1 MTTPPPATAGLSR
14 EEKQALLRKVLAER
28 IAKPRRVPASFAQ
41 ERLWLMDR
49 MHGAGAA
56 YNLHTMIRAP
66 GQIDVPAVERA
77 VGELVRRHEALRT
90 VFAEQDG
97 APVQVILPFTG
108 FTLPIVEMPGADEAA
123 LRRFAADE
131 TAVPFD
137 LATGPLVRGML
148 LRLAPDDHVLLLVMH
163 HIVSDGWSMG
173 VISVEIAELYEAFR
187 KGLPSPLPEPGF
199 QYADYAVQQR
209 ERMRGDVLAKQLA
222 YWRERL
228 ADAPA
233 LLELPL
239 DRPRPA
245 VQTYRGAARPLS
257 LPRPALERLEELA
270 RAEGATL
277 HMVLSACFQV
287 LLSKY
292 AGTED
297 VVLGSPVAGR
307 SRRELE
313 KLIGFFVN
321 TVVLRTDLS
330 GDPPFREV
338 LRRVRAT
345 ALGAYSHQE
354 LPFER
359 LVAELRPERSLRHTP
374 LFQVIF
380 ALEATHATDEELA
393 GDMDAMPL
401 DPETGTSKFDLT
413 LAVNVRDEGL
423 GGVMEYATDLFDE
436 ETIDRMIA
444 HLQRVLERVGVDP
457 DVRMSALDLAGPDE
471 RRRVVQEWNRTAA
484 PYPADATLPA
494 LFEAEAARAPD
505 ALAVAYGDAS
515 LTYGAL
521 NARAN
526 RLAHHLV
533 RAGVRPEARV
543 AVCLERGVEMVVAML
558 AIVKAGAAYVA
569 LEPGYPAERLSFM
582 LADSG
587 VEVLLTEDG
596 LRAALPVRAGVA
608 VISVD
613 GDAARI
619 AEERD
624 DDPGLATG
632 PLGIAQVIYTSGST
646 GTPKGVGIEHRGII
660 RIVRSP
666 ELAGIT
672 PADRVS
678 QTATAAFDGAT
689 FEVWGALLNG
699 AALIGIHKD
708 VALEPARLAETIRAE
723 RLTFLFLTTALFNQA
738 SRELPGMFAG
748 LRAVFFGGEAADP
761 DALRR
766 VLRAGGPGRLVN
778 GYGPTENTIY
788 SAVHVVRE
796 VPEGATSVPIG
807 RPVSNST
814 AYVLGGAGEPLP
826 VGLPGE
832 LFVGGDGVARGYLG
846 RPALTAERW
855 IPDPFAA
862 VPGARMYRTGDRG
875 RWLRDGTLEFLGRLD
890 GQVKIRGF
898 RIEVGEIEAAL
909 RAHEAVT
916 DCVVVARQDAGDSHG
931 AGERRLV
938 AYVVADAD
946 ADALR
951 AHLRR
956 TLPDYMVPGAF
967 VRLDALPLTPNGKLD
982 RRALPEPDYAGGEHV
997 APRTPVEEVLA
1008 GIWAEVLGL
1017 ERVGADAN
1025 FFELGGH
1032 SLLATRV
1039 ISRVRAVF
1047 GVEPTVRTLFE
1058 APTLAELAEAV
1069 EALRRADLPQ
1079 LPPVVPVQRGEAL
1092 PLSFAQERLWLIDRL
1107 QHGGAVY
1114 NVPAG
1119 VRLHGALDASALE
1132 RALGEIVRRH
1142 DALRTTFPEREG
1154 APVQHVAPF
1163 TGWTLPAED
1172 LSALD
1177 AARRDAAVRERAAED
1192 AARPFDL
1199 AAGPLFRAQ
1208 LLRLTDDD
1216 HVLLLNMHHV
1226 VTDAWS
1232 LGVLF
1237 RELSALYEAFREGRA
1252 SPLPALAVQYADY
1265 AVWEREQL
1273 RGAAL
1278 EQHLAYWRARLAGAP
1293 ALLELPSDH
1302 SRPPVATYRGA
1313 HVPIDLPAS
1322 LLERL
1327 EALGR
1332 GEGASLF
1339 MVLLGAFSALLSKY
1353 SGSEDVVLG
1362 SPAAGRTRR
1371 EVEGLIGFFVNTLVL
1386 RTELD
1391 GDPSFREVLR
1401 RVRTA
1406 TLGAYEHGELPFEK
1420 LVAELQPERSLGHS
1434 PLFQVLFA
1442 LQNADLSGAELA
1454 GLRMEG
1460 VEVDVD
1466 TTKFDLELHLMAH
1479 PGGLGGVLTYAT
1491 DLFERGTVERMA
1503 AHLTRVLEQ
1512 VAGDAELRLSALAL
1526 VDEGERRQLDAW
1538 AGTDAPV
1545 PADACIHGLVEAQAA
1560 RTPDAVALVHE
1571 TESVTYAQ
1579 LNARAN
1585 RVAHHLR
1592 GLGVGPETR
1601 VGICLPRG
1609 VEMVAAILGVLKS
1622 GAAYVPLDPAY
1633 PPERLSFMAAD
1644 SGMTVLV
1651 TVDALRGVLPVGD
1664 GVRIV
1669 RLDTDAQAIAAA
1681 EDTNPRGGAHPRS
1694 LAYLIYTSGS
1704 TGVPK
1709 GVAIEHANA
1718 VAMLAWGAE
1727 VWSAEELSGMMAATS
1742 VCFDISV
1749 YEIFLPLSRGGRVIL
1764 MENALALPESAAAD
1778 QVRLVNTVPSAIAAL
1793 LAGGGIPS
1801 GVRTV
1806 NLAGELLRQELVDAV
1821 YARGVERVYD
1831 LYGPSEDT
1839 TYSTYALR
1847 APGGAPSIGR
1857 TISNTRGFIVDAG
1870 LRLVPAGVA
1879 GELCLSGKGLAR
1891 GYLGR
1896 PGLTAEKWIPDP
1908 FAAEPGGRIY
1918 RTGDRVRWRADG
1930 TLQYLGR
1937 MDQQVKVRGF
1947 RVEPGEIEAALRR
1960 HPGIADCAVV
1970 ARVDETG
1977 DRRLAAYVVGEATP
1991 EALRAHLRGTLPE
2004 YMVPGAFVRLDALP
2018 LTPSGKIDRKVLP
2031 APDFASAEAHA
2042 DPVPEVRTPVEEV
2055 LAGIWEDVL
2064 RVEHVAGDD
2073 NFFQLG
2079 GHSLLATVVLARIQE
2094 VFGVRLPLSALFKA
2108 PTAAELAA
2116 EVETLRRA
2124 GLPPLPPVVPVGR
2137 DGALPLSFAQE
2148 RLWFLDRLQP
2158 ESAFYNVPIALWLS
2172 GALDVRALEQA
2183 LGEIVR
2189 RHEVLRTTFAEAE
2202 GGGEGGAVLSIAPYA
2217 GIDLP
2222 VDDLSGADD
2231 DEVRRRALAEA
2242 SRPFDLATGPLYRA
2256 RLLRRGA
2263 DEHVLLFSMHH
2274 VVSDEWSLG
2283 VIFRELSALY
2293 AAAVDGS
2300 PSPLPELA
2308 VQYAD
2313 YAVWQRDQLRGE
2325 TLDRQLAYWK
2335 DRLAGAPAVL
2345 ELPADHPRPT
2355 LQTHRGAREL
2365 FELPADLLHRL
2376 EALGRAEGATLFMV
2390 MLGVLQALLAKYT
2403 GSEDVVVGS
2412 PITGRSRHEVEGLV
2426 GFFTNTLVLRTDLS
2440 GDPDFREVLR
2450 RVRETTLGAYDH
2462 QDVPFERL
2470 VEELQPERSLGHSPL
2485 FQVMLIQGDSAPNA
2499 LDLPGVT
2506 LHRYEGGTETS
2517 KFDLT
2522 LAVNAHPDG
2531 ILGAM
2536 EYSTDLFERATV
2548 QRMVGH
2554 LRRVLDQVA
2563 TDPHVRLSALEL
2575 MGEEERS
2582 LVVETWNATET
2593 AYPTAH
2599 ACVHHLV
2606 EAQAARTPEAVAVVH
2621 GGESLTYRALNE
2633 RANRLAHRLILLG
2646 VGPET
2651 RVGICLDRGLG
2662 MVASFLAVLKA
2673 GGAYVPLDPA
2683 YPAGRLAFMAADSAV
2698 HVLLT
2703 RENLRGALPSMDGVR
2718 VLSVDALE
2726 PDGPDA
2732 RADDPDSGV
2741 GPANLA
2747 FVLYTSGSTGQP
2759 KGVAMPHQ
2767 SLVNLVAWNLAHDP
2781 EPRRTLQFSS
2791 LNFDV
2796 SFQEISMTLAS
2807 GGTLV
2812 LVDDALRRD
2821 PDALLRF
2828 IERNDVERV
2837 FVPFVALQ
2845 SLAEADAVAAL
2856 PQADGDA
2863 SDDEPA
2869 EAPEPEDALSG
2880 VGA

>member
-1 MTTPPPATAGLSR
+1 MTAPPPATAGLSR

-28 IAKPRRVPASFAQ
+28 IAKPRRAPCSFAQ
-41 ERLWLMDR
+41 ERLWLLDR

-56 YNLHTMIRAP
+56 YNLHTMIRTP
-66 GQIDVPAVERA
+66 GRIDVPAVERA

-137 LATGPLVRGML
+137 LATGPLMRGML

-173 VISVEIAELYEAFR
+173 VISVEVAELYEAFR
-187 KGLPSPLPEPGF
+187 NGRPSPLPEPGF

-209 ERMRGDVLAKQLA
+209 ERMRGDVLDKQLA

-245 VQTYRGAARPLS
+245 VQTYHGAARPISLS
-257 LPRPALERLEELA
+257 RPALERLEDLA

-330 GDPPFREV
+330 GDPAFREV

-345 ALGAYSHQE
+345 ALGAYAHQE

-380 ALEATHATDEELA
+380 ALEAIHATDEELA

-413 LAVNVRDEGL
+413 LALNIRDEGL
-423 GGVMEYATDLFDE
+423 GGVMEYATDLFDP

-444 HLQRVLERVGVDP
+444 HLQRVMERVGVDP

-484 PYPADATLPA
+484 PYPADASIPM
-494 LFEAEAARAPD
+494 LFEAEAARAPE

-533 RAGVRPEARV
+533 RAGVRPESRV

-558 AIVKAGAAYVA
+558 AVLKAGAAYVP

-596 LRAALPVRAGVA
+596 LRDALPVRAGVA

-624 DDPGLATG
+624 DNPRIGTG
-632 PLGIAQVIYTSGST
+632 PLGLAQVIYTSGST

-660 RIVRSP
+660 RVVR
-666 ELAGIT
+666 ETDVVRIT

-689 FEVWGALLNG
+689 FEVWSALLNG
-699 AALIGIHKD
+699 AALVGIHKD

-723 RLTFLFLTTALFNQA
+723 RLTVLFLTTALFNQA
-738 SRELPGMFAG
+738 ARELPDAFAG
-748 LRAVFFGGEAADP
+748 LRAVFFGGEAADA
-761 DALRR
+761 DAVRR
-766 VLRAGGPGRLVN
+766 VLRAGGPERLVN
-778 GYGPTENTIY
+778 GYGPTENTVF
-788 SAVHVVRE
+788 STVHTVRE
-796 VPEGATSVPIG
+796 VAEGATSVPIG

-832 LFVGGDGVARGYLG
+832 LFVGGEGVARGYLG
-846 RPALTAERW
+846 RPALTAERFV
-855 IPDPFAA
+855 PDPFAA
-862 VPGARMYRTGDRG
+862 QPGARMYRTGDRA

-898 RIEVGEIEAAL
+898 RIETGEIEAAL
-909 RAHEAVT
+909 RTHDAVT
-916 DCVVVARQDAGDSHG
+916 DCVVVARVDPGDNHDG
-931 AGERRLV
+931 GERRLV
-938 AYVVADAD
+938 AYVVAGDAD
-946 ADALR
+946 ADGLR

-967 VRLDALPLTPNGKLD
+967 VLLERLPLTPNGKLD
-982 RRALPEPDYAGGEHV
+982 RRALPEPDYAAGEYV
-997 APRTPVEEVLA
+997 APRTPVEEMLA
-1008 GIWAEVLGL
+1008 GIWAAVLGV
-1017 ERVGADAN
+1017 ERVGAEAN

-1039 ISRVRAVF
+1039 ISRIRAAF
-1047 GVEPTVRTLFE
+1047 GVEPTVRTMFE
-1058 APTLAELAEAV
+1058 APTLAQLAQEV
-1069 EALRRADLPQ
+1069 EALRRVTQPRRAR
-1079 LPPVVPVQRGEAL
+1079 VVPVQRGEAL

-1107 QHGGAVY
+1107 QPGGAVY

-1119 VRLHGALDASALE
+1119 VRLHGALDAAALE

-1142 DALRTTFPEREG
+1142 EALRTTFPEHDG
-1154 APVQHVAPF
+1154 APVQRIAPF
-1163 TGWTLPAED
+1163 AGWTLPVED

-1177 AARRDAAVRERAAED
+1177 AEGREAAVRERAAED

-1199 AAGPLFRAQ
+1199 AAGPLFRAR
-1208 LLRLTDDD
+1208 LLRLADDD
-1216 HVLLLNMHHV
+1216 HVLLLCMHHV
-1226 VTDAWS
+1226 VTDGWS

-1237 RELSALYEAFREGRA
+1237 RELSALYGAFREDRE
-1252 SPLPALAVQYADY
+1252 SPLPELPVQYADY
-1265 AVWEREQL
+1265 AAWEREQL
-1273 RGAAL
+1273 RGEAL
-1278 EQHLAYWRARLAGAP
+1278 DQHLAYWRERLAGAP
-1293 ALLELPSDH
+1293 ALLELPADH
-1302 SRPPVATYRGA
+1302 PRPAVQSYRGA
-1313 HVPIDLPAS
+1313 HVMIDLPPA

-1332 GEGASLF
+1332 GEGATLF
-1339 MVLLGAFSALLSKY
+1339 MVLLGAFQLLLAKY
-1353 SGSEDVVLG
+1353 SGSDDVVVG
-1362 SPAAGRTRR
+1362 SPAAGRSRP

-1391 GDPSFREVLR
+1391 GDPAFREVLK
-1401 RVRTA
+1401 RVRSA

-1420 LVAELQPERSLGHS
+1420 LVAELQPERSLGHA
-1434 PLFQVLFA
+1434 PLFQVMFA
-1442 LQNADLSGAELA
+1442 LQNADTSSDPLP
-1454 GLRMEG
+1454 GLRTEG
-1460 VEVDVD
+1460 VDAALD
-1466 TTKFDLELHLMAH
+1466 TTKFDLSLHLEAH
-1479 PGGLGGVLTYAT
+1479 PGGLGGALTYAT

-1503 AHLTRVLEQ
+1503 AHLARVLEQ
-1512 VAGDAELRLSALAL
+1512 VAADPELRLSALAL
-1526 VDEGERRQLDAW
+1526 VDDAERRQLHAW
-1538 AGTDAPV
+1538 AGVDAPV
-1545 PADACIHGLVEAQAA
+1545 PADACIHGLVEAQVA

-1571 TESVTYAQ
+1571 TESVTYAG

-1585 RVAHHLR
+1585 RLAHHLR

-1669 RLDTDAQAIAAA
+1669 RIDTDAQAIAAQR
-1681 EDTNPRGGAHPRS
+1681 EDDPRGGAHPRS

-1727 VWSAEELSGMMAATS
+1727 VWSADDLAGMMAGTS

-1749 YEIFLPLSRGGRVIL
+1749 YEMFLPLSRGGRVIL
-1764 MENALALPESAAAD
+1764 LENALALTESAAAD
-1778 QVRLVNTVPSAIAAL
+1778 QVRLINTVPSAIAAL
-1793 LAGGGIPS
+1793 LQDGGIPS

-1806 NLAGELLRQELVDAV
+1806 NLAGELLRQDLVDAV

-1847 APGGAPSIGR
+1847 TAGGAPSIGR
-1857 TISNTRGFIVDAG
+1857 TISNTRGFVVDAG
-1870 LRLVPAGVA
+1870 MRLVPAGVA

-1908 FAAEPGGRIY
+1908 FGAEPGGRIY

-1960 HPGIADCAVV
+1960 HPRLSDCAVV

-1977 DRRLAAYVVGEATP
+1977 DRRLAAYVVGDATP
-1991 EALRAHLRGTLPE
+1991 EALRTHLRGTLPD
-2004 YMVPGAFVRLDALP
+2004 YMVPGVFVRLDALP
-2018 LTPSGKIDRKVLP
+2018 LTPSGKIDRKALP
-2031 APDFASAEAHA
+2031 APDFGAAEAHA
-2042 DPVPEVRTPVEEV
+2042 PEVRTPVEEV

-2094 VFGVRLPLSALFKA
+2094 IFGVRLPLSALFKA

-2137 DGALPLSFAQE
+2137 EGALPLSFAQE

-2158 ESAFYNVPIALWLS
+2158 ESAFYNVPIALWLA
-2172 GALDVRALEQA
+2172 GPLDVRALEHA

-2189 RHEVLRTTFAEAE
+2189 RHEVLRTTFAEGEA
-2202 GGGEGGAVLSIAPYA
+2202 EGGAVLSIAPFA
-2217 GIDLP
+2217 GIQLP
-2222 VDDLSGADD
+2222 VDDLSGADEAPLQRD
-2231 DEVRRRALAEA
+2231 DEVRRRTMDEA
-2242 SRPFDLATGPLYRA
+2242 ARPFDLATGPLYRA
-2256 RLLRRGA
+2256 RLLRLAG

-2293 AAAVDGS
+2293 AAALEGA

-2308 VQYAD
+2308 VQYVD
-2313 YAVWQRDQLRGE
+2313 YAVWQREQLHGE
-2325 TLDRQLAYWK
+2325 ALDRQLAYWK
-2335 DRLAGAPAVL
+2335 GRLSGAPAVL
-2345 ELPADHPRPT
+2345 ELPADHPRPA
-2355 LQTHRGAREL
+2355 LQTYRGAREP
-2365 FELPADLLHRL
+2365 FELSADLLHRL
-2376 EALGRAEGATLFMV
+2376 EALGRGEGATLFMV
-2390 MLGVLQALLAKYT
+2390 VLGVLQVLLSKYS
-2403 GSEDVVVGS
+2403 GNQDVVVGS
-2412 PITGRSRHEVEGLV
+2412 PITGRTRHEVEGLI

-2440 GDPDFREVLR
+2440 GDPDFHEVLR

-2470 VEELQPERSLGHSPL
+2470 VEELQPERSLAHSPL
-2485 FQVMLIQGDSAPNA
+2485 FQVMLTQGDSAPTA

-2506 LHRYEGGTETS
+2506 LRRFEGGTETS

-2522 LAVNAHPDG
+2522 VAVTAHAGG
-2531 ILGAM
+2531 ITGAI
-2536 EYSTDLFERATV
+2536 EYSTDLFEPGTIR
-2548 QRMVGH
+2548 RMVGH
-2554 LRRVLDQVA
+2554 LRRVLEQVA
-2563 TDPHVRLSALEL
+2563 ADPHVPLSRLEL
-2575 MGEEERS
+2575 MDEAERR
-2582 LVVETWNATET
+2582 LVVEEWNATET
-2593 AYPTAH
+2593 AYPTAD
-2599 ACVHHLV
+2599 ACVHHLF
-2606 EAQAARTPEAVAVVH
+2606 EAQAERTPEAVAVVH

-2633 RANRLAHRLILLG
+2633 RANGLAHRLRELG

-2651 RVGICLDRGLG
+2651 RVGICLDRGVA
-2662 MVASFLAVLKA
+2662 MVASVLAVLKA
-2673 GGAYVPLDPA
+2673 GGAYVPRDPA
-2683 YPAGRLAFMAADSAV
+2683 
-2698 HVLLT
+2698 
-2703 RENLRGALPSMDGVR
+2703 
-2718 VLSVDALE
+2718 
-2726 PDGPDA
+2726 
-2732 RADDPDSGV
+2732 
-2741 GPANLA
+2741 
-2747 FVLYTSGSTGQP
+2747 
-2759 KGVAMPHQ
+2759 
-2767 SLVNLVAWNLAHDP
+2767 
-2781 EPRRTLQFSS
+2781 
-2791 LNFDV
+2791 
-2796 SFQEISMTLAS
+2796 
-2807 GGTLV
+2807 
-2812 LVDDALRRD
+2812 
-2821 PDALLRF
+2821 
-2828 IERNDVERV
+2828 
-2837 FVPFVALQ
+2837 
-2845 SLAEADAVAAL
+2845 
-2856 PQADGDA
+2856 
-2863 SDDEPA
+2863 
-2869 EAPEPEDALSG
+2869 
-2880 VGA
+2880 

>member
-1 MTTPPPATAGLSR
+1 MTAPPPATAGLSR
-14 EEKQALLRKVLAER
+14 EEKQALLRRVLTER
-28 IAKPRRVPASFAQ
+28 LAKPRTVPASFAQ
-41 ERLWLMDR
+41 ERLWLLDR
-49 MHGAGAA
+49 MHGTGAA
-56 YNLHTMIRAP
+56 YNLLAMVRVP
-66 GQIDVPAVERA
+66 GAVDVPALERA
-77 VGELVRRHEALRT
+77 MGELVRRHESLRT
-90 VFAEQDG
+90 LFAEQDG

-108 FTLPIVEMPGADEAA
+108 FTLPVEEIPGGTEADVRRQAA
-123 LRRFAADE
+123 AE
-131 TAVPFD
+131 TERPFD
-137 LATGPLVRGML
+137 LAAGPLLRARL
-148 LRLAPDDHVLLLVMH
+148 LRLAPEDHVLLLVMH
-163 HIVSDGWSMG
+163 HIISDGWSMG
-173 VISVEIAELYEAFR
+173 VISVEVAQLYEAFR
-187 KGLPSPLPEPGF
+187 QGLPSPLPEPAF

-209 ERMRGDVLAKQLA
+209 ERLRGDVLQKQLA

-233 LLELPL
+233 LLELPT
-239 DRPRPA
+239 DRPRPP
-245 VQTYRGAARPLS
+245 VQGYGGAAQEVS
-257 LPRPALERLEELA
+257 LPRPALERLEALA
-270 RAEGATL
+270 RAEGVTL
-277 HMVLSACFQV
+277 HMVLLAAFQV
-287 LLSKY
+287 LLGKY
-292 AGTED
+292 AGTDD
-297 VVLGSPVAGR
+297 VVIGSPVAGR
-307 SRRELE
+307 GRRELE
-313 KLIGFFVN
+313 RLVGFFVN

-330 GDPPFREV
+330 GDPDFREV
-338 LRRVRAT
+338 LRRVRTT
-345 ALGAYSHQE
+345 ALGAYAHQE

-380 ALEATHATDEELA
+380 TLEAVHTTDDSLA
-393 GDMDAMPL
+393 GGLDALPL
-401 DPETGTSKFDLT
+401 DPVTGSSKLDLT
-413 LAVNVRDEGL
+413 LALDIRPQGL
-423 GGVMEYATDLFDE
+423 GGILEYATDLFDG
-436 ETIDRMIA
+436 ETIARMIA
-444 HLQRVLERVGVDP
+444 HFRRVLERVGVDP
-457 DVRMSALDLAGPDE
+457 GVRLSALDLAGEDE
-471 RRRVVQEWNRTAA
+471 RRRVVEEWNRTAS
-484 PYPADATLPA
+484 PYPADASIPA
-494 LFEAEAARAPD
+494 LFAAEAARAPD
-505 ALAVAYGDAS
+505 APAVAYGDAA
-515 LTYGAL
+515 LTYGEL

-543 AVCLERGVEMVVAML
+543 GVCLERGPEMVIAML
-558 AIVKAGAAYVA
+558 AVLKAGAAYVP

-582 LADSG
+582 LAASG
-587 VEVLLTEDG
+587 VEVLLTEEG
-596 LRAALPVRAGVA
+596 LRASLPVRAGVA
-608 VISVD
+608 VVSVD

-619 AEERD
+619 ADESPG
-624 DDPGLATG
+624 DPGIATG
-632 PLGIAQVIYTSGST
+632 PRSLAQVIYTSGST

-660 RIVRSP
+660 RITRNADLVR
-666 ELAGIT
+666 IT

-689 FEVWGALLNG
+689 FEIWGALLNG
-699 AALIGIHKD
+699 AALVGIHRD
-708 VALEPARLAETIRAE
+708 VALEPARLAAAIRAE
-723 RLTFLFLTTALFNQA
+723 RLTVLFLTTALFNQA
-738 SRELPGMFAG
+738 ARELPGAFG
-748 LRAVFFGGEAADP
+748 SLRALFFGGEAADP
-761 DALRR
+761 DAVRR
-766 VLRAGGPGRLVN
+766 VLQAGGPERLVN
-778 GYGPTENTIY
+778 GYGPTENTVF
-788 SAVHVVRE
+788 STCHVVRD
-796 VPEGATSVPIG
+796 VPAGAASVPIG
-807 RPVSNST
+807 HPVGNST

-846 RPALTAERW
+846 RPGLTAERW

-862 VPGARMYRTGDRG
+862 EPGARMYRTGDRA
-875 RWLRDGTLEFLGRLD
+875 RWLRDGTLEFLARLD

-909 RAHEAVT
+909 RRHDAVA
-916 DCVVVARQDAGDSHG
+916 DCVVAARVDG

-938 AYVVADAD
+938 AYVAGDAD
-946 ADALR
+946 ADGLR

-967 VRLDALPLTPNGKLD
+967 VLLERLPLTPNGKLD
-982 RRALPEPDYAGGEHV
+982 RRALPEPDYAAAEHV

-1047 GVEPTVRTLFE
+1047 GVAPTVRTMFE
-1058 APTLAELAEAV
+1058 APTLAQLADAV

-1079 LPPVVPVQRGEAL
+1079 LPPVVPVPRGDAL

-1107 QHGGAVY
+1107 QPGGAVY

-1119 VRLHGALDASALE
+1119 VRLRGTLDAGALE

-1142 DALRTTFPEREG
+1142 EALRTVFPERDG
-1154 APVQHVAPF
+1154 APVQHVEPF
-1163 TGWTLPAED
+1163 TGFHLPMED

-1177 AARRDAAVRERAAED
+1177 VAARDAAVRARAAED
-1192 AARPFDL
+1192 AARPFAL
-1199 AAGPLFRAQ
+1199 ASGPLFRAT
-1208 LLRLTDDD
+1208 LLRLADDD
-1216 HVLLLNMHHV
+1216 HVLLLCMHHV
-1226 VTDAWS
+1226 VTDGWS

-1237 RELSALYEAFREGRA
+1237 RELAALYDAYRDGRE
-1252 SPLPALAVQYADY
+1252 SPLPPLAVQYADY

-1273 RGAAL
+1273 RGEAL
-1278 EQHLAYWRARLAGAP
+1278 EQHLAYWRERLAGAP

-1302 SRPPVATYRGA
+1302 PRPAVATYGGG

-1353 SGSEDVVLG
+1353 SGSEDVVVG

-1391 GDPSFREVLR
+1391 GDPSFREVLT
-1401 RVRTA
+1401 RVRAA

-1434 PLFQVLFA
+1434 PLFQVMFA
-1442 LQNADLSGAELA
+1442 LQNADVSGGDLP

-1460 VEVDVD
+1460 VEADLR
-1466 TTKFDLELHLMAH
+1466 TTKFDLELHLAAH
-1479 PGGLGGVLTYAT
+1479 PGGLGGALTYAT
-1491 DLFERGTVERMA
+1491 DLFEAGTVQRMA
-1503 AHLTRVLEQ
+1503 GHLARVLEQ
-1512 VAGDAELRLSALAL
+1512 VAADPELRLSALAL

-1538 AGTDAPV
+1538 AGTDAPF
-1545 PADACIHGLVEAQAA
+1545 PAETCIHHLIEAQAA
-1560 RTPDAVALVHE
+1560 RTPDAVAVVHE
-1571 TESVTYAQ
+1571 REALTYAE

-1585 RVAHHLR
+1585 RLAHHLR
-1592 GLGVGPETR
+1592 GMGVGPETR

-1609 VEMVAAILGVLKS
+1609 AQMVAAILGALKS
-1622 GAAYVPLDPAY
+1622 GGAYVPLDPAY
-1633 PPERLSFMAAD
+1633 PPERLAFMLAD

-1651 TVDALRGVLPVGD
+1651 TEDALRAVLPMQD

-1669 RLDTDAQAIAAA
+1669 SVDADGARIAAERDDDPA
-1681 EDTNPRGGAHPRS
+1681 GGADARS

-1709 GVAIEHANA
+1709 GVAIEHASA

-1727 VWSAEELSGMMAATS
+1727 VWSAEELAGMMAATS
-1742 VCFDISV
+1742 ICFDLSV
-1749 YEIFLPLSRGGRVIL
+1749 FELFLPLVRGGRVIV
-1764 MENALALPESAAAD
+1764 MENALALSESAAAD
-1778 QVRLVNTVPSAIAAL
+1778 QVRLINTVPSAIAAL
-1793 LAGGGIPS
+1793 LRDGRIPA

-1821 YARGVERVYD
+1821 YARGVGRVYD

-1847 APGGAPSIGR
+1847 RPGGTTTIGR
-1857 TISNTRGFIVDAG
+1857 TISNTRAFVVDG
-1870 LRLVPAGVA
+1870 GMRLVPAGVA
-1879 GELCLSGKGLAR
+1879 GELCLAGRGLAR

-1896 PGLTAEKWIPDP
+1896 PALTAERFVPDP
-1908 FAAEPGGRIY
+1908 FGAEPGGRLY

-1937 MDQQVKVRGF
+1937 MDGQVKVRGF
-1947 RVEPGEIEAALRR
+1947 RVEPGEVEAVLRR
-1960 HPGIADCAVV
+1960 HWAVTDCAVV
-1970 ARVDETG
+1970 ARADETG
-1977 DRRLAAYVVGEATP
+1977 DRRLAAYVVGEAIA
-1991 EALRAHLRGTLPE
+1991 EDLRAHLRRSLPE
-2004 YMVPGAFVRLDALP
+2004 YMVPGAFVRMDALP
-2018 LTPSGKIDRKVLP
+2018 LTPSGKLDRKALP
-2031 APDFASAEAHA
+2031 APDFAGAEAHA
-2042 DPVPEVRTPVEEV
+2042 AEARSPVEEV

-2064 RVEHVAGDD
+2064 RVEHVGGDD

-2094 VFGVRLPLSALFKA
+2094 VFGVRLPLSAFFKS

-2137 DGALPLSFAQE
+2137 EGALPLSFAQE

-2158 ESAFYNVPIALWLS
+2158 ESAFYNVPIALWLA
-2172 GALDVRALEQA
+2172 GPLDVRALEHA

-2189 RHEVLRTTFAEAE
+2189 RHEVLRTTFAEGE
-2202 GGGEGGAVLSIAPYA
+2202 GEGGAVLSIAPFS
-2217 GIDLP
+2217 GIHLP
-2222 VDDLSGADD
+2222 VDDLSGADEAPLQRD
-2231 DEVRRRALAEA
+2231 DEVRRRTMDEA
-2242 SRPFDLATGPLYRA
+2242 ARPFDLATGPLYRA
-2256 RLLRRGA
+2256 RLLRLAA

-2293 AAAVDGS
+2293 AAALEGA
-2300 PSPLPELA
+2300 PSPLPELS

-2313 YAVWQRDQLRGE
+2313 YAVWQREQLHGE
-2325 TLDRQLAYWK
+2325 ALDRQLAYWK
-2335 DRLAGAPAVL
+2335 GRLSGAPAVL
-2345 ELPADHPRPT
+2345 ELPADHPRPA
-2355 LQTHRGAREL
+2355 LQTYRGAREP
-2365 FELPADLLHRL
+2365 FELSADLLHRL
-2376 EALGRAEGATLFMV
+2376 EALGRGEGATLFMV
-2390 MLGVLQALLAKYT
+2390 ILGVLQVLLSKYS
-2403 GSEDVVVGS
+2403 GSQDVVVGS
-2412 PITGRSRHEVEGLV
+2412 PITGRTRHEVEGLI

-2440 GDPDFREVLR
+2440 GDPDFHEVLR

-2485 FQVMLIQGDSAPNA
+2485 FQVMLIQGDSAPTA

-2506 LHRYEGGTETS
+2506 LRRFEGGTETS

-2522 LAVNAHPDG
+2522 VAVTAHAGG
-2531 ILGAM
+2531 IVGAM
-2536 EYSTDLFERATV
+2536 EYSTDLFEPGTIR
-2548 QRMVGH
+2548 RMVGH
-2554 LRRVLDQVA
+2554 LRRVLEQVA
-2563 TDPHVRLSALEL
+2563 ADPHVPLSRLEL
-2575 MGEEERS
+2575 MDEAERR
-2582 LVVETWNATET
+2582 LVVEAWNATDT
-2593 AYPTAH
+2593 AYSVAD
-2599 ACVHHLV
+2599 ACVHHLF
-2606 EAQAARTPEAVAVVH
+2606 EAQAERTPEAVAVVH

-2633 RANRLAHRLILLG
+2633 RANGLAHRLRELG
-2646 VGPET
+2646 VGPEA
-2651 RVGICLDRGLG
+2651 RVGICLDRGVA
-2662 MVASFLAVLKA
+2662 MVASVLAVLKA

-2698 HVLLT
+2698 PVLLT
-2703 RENLRGALPSMDGVR
+2703 RETLRGALPMMDGVR
-2718 VLSVDALE
+2718 VLAVDALE
-2726 PDGPDA
+2726 PDGAGA
-2732 RADDPDSGV
+2732 RTGNPDSGA

-2759 KGVAMPHQ
+2759 KGVAMPHA
-2767 SLVNLVAWNLAHDP
+2767 SLVNLVAWNLAGDP

-2796 SFQEISMTLAS
+2796 SFQEMATTLAS

-2828 IERNDVERV
+2828 MERHAVERL
-2837 FVPFVALQ
+2837 FLPFVALQ
-2845 SLAEADAVAAL
+2845 ALAEAAAAL
-2856 PQADGDA
+2856 PGVPGA
-2863 SDDEPA
+2863 DDEGA
-2869 EAPEPEDALSG
+2869 VDADEPMDALSG
-2880 VGA
+2880 AGV